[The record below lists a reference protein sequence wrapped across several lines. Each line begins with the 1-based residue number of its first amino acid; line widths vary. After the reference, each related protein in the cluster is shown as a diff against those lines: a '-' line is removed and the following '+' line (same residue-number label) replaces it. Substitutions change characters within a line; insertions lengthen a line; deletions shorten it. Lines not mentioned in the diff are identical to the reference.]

1 MLPTMGNHHFSPP
14 FGEYFFSITKR
25 ANLSWLAG
33 AIQGS
38 LHHYFIFLVD
48 PTMQMD
54 GEFEGF
60 PFWGI
65 CDGFTQDDISSRSYV
80 LVLRG

>member
-1 MLPTMGNHHFSPP
+1 
-14 FGEYFFSITKR
+14 
-25 ANLSWLAG
+25 
-33 AIQGS
+33 
-38 LHHYFIFLVD
+38 
-48 PTMQMD
+48 MD